1 MEWEMVFAN
10 RISDKGLKSRT
21 NDELQLNNRQAN
33 NLIFKGAKDVNSY
46 FLLFFSL
53 SVMSNSLQTNGLQP
67 IRLLCLWDFPGK
79 NM

>member
-67 IRLLCLWDFPGK
+67 IRLLCPWDFLGK

>member
-1 MEWEMVFAN
+1 MEWEKVFAN

-21 NDELQLNNRQAN
+21 NDELQLNNRKAN

-46 FLLFFSL
+46 FLLLFSL

-67 IRLLCLWDFPGK
+67 IRLLCPWDFPGK

>member
-1 MEWEMVFAN
+1 MVFAN

-53 SVMSNSLQTNGLQP
+53 SVMSNSLQTNRLWP
-67 IRLLCLWDFPGK
+67 IRLLCPWDFPGK